1 MRVTNPFFIK
11 CDILQIHELA
21 GYGFIYNILIK
32 GLLMALR
39 QADQLRLEGIQDTI
53 STLVDF
59 NIEKSAILEKIQD
72 KISAFEADTKT
83 QLKFTI
89 TNGKAEFSLVDLKS
103 DFIRTRQNPDKT
115 MTSLRAKIQGLGIEI
130 KIEKDGV
137 SFSNEEVSEALGE
150 LQSIVSQMPVEMIE
164 QPHKDWPR
172 LPGEDVYTGD
182 DEEPEESVAVAPVA
196 PSQDLSQPV
205 SEQPTSPDTQAAS
218 VQTQSG
224 VQHTPAVESG
234 AATSPV
240 DEFPGEQLD
249 SPIQENMPASNP
261 LV

>member
-1 MRVTNPFFIK
+1 
-11 CDILQIHELA
+11 
-21 GYGFIYNILIK
+21 
-32 GLLMALR
+32 MALR

-130 KIEKDGV
+130 KLKKTV
-137 SFSNEEVSEALGE
+137 F
-150 LQSIVSQMPVEMIE
+150 
-164 QPHKDWPR
+164 
-172 LPGEDVYTGD
+172 
-182 DEEPEESVAVAPVA
+182 
-196 PSQDLSQPV
+196 LSAMKKCQKR
-205 SEQPTSPDTQAAS
+205 
-218 VQTQSG
+218 
-224 VQHTPAVESG
+224 
-234 AATSPV
+234 
-240 DEFPGEQLD
+240 
-249 SPIQENMPASNP
+249 
-261 LV
+261 

>member
-1 MRVTNPFFIK
+1 
-11 CDILQIHELA
+11 
-21 GYGFIYNILIK
+21 
-32 GLLMALR
+32 
-39 QADQLRLEGIQDTI
+39 
-53 STLVDF
+53 
-59 NIEKSAILEKIQD
+59 
-72 KISAFEADTKT
+72 
-83 QLKFTI
+83 
-89 TNGKAEFSLVDLKS
+89 
-103 DFIRTRQNPDKT
+103 
-115 MTSLRAKIQGLGIEI
+115 
-130 KIEKDGV
+130 
-137 SFSNEEVSEALGE
+137 
-150 LQSIVSQMPVEMIE
+150 MPVEMIE

-249 SPIQENMPASNP
+249 SPIQEIMPASNP